1 MSTPI
6 QGFSKLSKE
15 EKIDWVSQTFTQGD
29 PETKSLLT
37 QYWHEDKTLQKLH
50 DEFIENPEIIV
61 TQRSTRVT
69 THSGEVGFPGGKW
82 EEGDNNLYETSLRES
97 NEEMSLNGEDVTMLG
112 KLDYLISRHKIEVN
126 PFIATVDKP
135 QDLEANEEIQEIFTV
150 PLSFLLDPKNIK
162 RESIERQGSV
172 WEVPTWSLK
181 NQKIW
186 GLTAMI
192 TVNFLNVCFDA
203 NIEILEG

>member
-1 MSTPI
+1 MI
-6 QGFSKLSKE
+6 EEIKYKLNSSNS
-15 EKIDWVSQTFTQGD
+15 EKPSGRPQASVLIAILNYGEYIES
-29 PETKSLLT
+29 PELI
-37 QYWHEDKTLQKLH
+37 Y
-50 DEFIENPEIIV
+50 
-61 TQRSTRVT
+61 TQRSGHLS
-69 THSGEVGFPGGKW
+69 THSGEVSFPGGKA
-82 EEGDNNLYETSLRES
+82 EDGDASLFDTALRES
-97 NEEMSLNGEDVTMLG
+97 NEEMSLNGDDVTMVG

-126 PFIATVDKP
+126 PFIATVDKA
-135 QDLEANEEIQEIFTV
+135 QDLKANEEIQEIFTV

>member
-1 MSTPI
+1 MI
-6 QGFSKLSKE
+6 EEIKYKLNSSNS
-15 EKIDWVSQTFTQGD
+15 EKPSGRPQASVLIAILNYGEYIES
-29 PETKSLLT
+29 PELI
-37 QYWHEDKTLQKLH
+37 Y
-50 DEFIENPEIIV
+50 
-61 TQRSTRVT
+61 TQRSGHLS
-69 THSGEVGFPGGKW
+69 THSGEVSFPGGKA
-82 EEGDNNLYETSLRES
+82 EDGDVSLFDTALRES
-97 NEEMSLNGEDVTMLG
+97 NEEMSLNGGDVTMLG
-112 KLDYLISRHKIEVN
+112 KLDYLISRHKIEVK

-150 PLSFLLDPKNIK
+150 PLSFLLDQKNIK

>member
-1 MSTPI
+1 MI
-6 QGFSKLSKE
+6 EEIKYKLNSSNS
-15 EKIDWVSQTFTQGD
+15 EKPSGRPQASVLIAILNYGEYIES
-29 PETKSLLT
+29 PELI
-37 QYWHEDKTLQKLH
+37 Y
-50 DEFIENPEIIV
+50 
-61 TQRSTRVT
+61 TQRSGHLS
-69 THSGEVGFPGGKW
+69 THSGEVSFPGGKA
-82 EEGDNNLYETSLRES
+82 EDGDASLFETALRES

-150 PLSFLLDPKNIK
+150 PLIFLLDPKNIK

>member
-1 MSTPI
+1 MI
-6 QGFSKLSKE
+6 EEIKYKLNSSNS
-15 EKIDWVSQTFTQGD
+15 EKPSGRPQASVLIAILNYGEYIES
-29 PETKSLLT
+29 PELI
-37 QYWHEDKTLQKLH
+37 Y
-50 DEFIENPEIIV
+50 
-61 TQRSTRVT
+61 TQRSGHLS
-69 THSGEVGFPGGKW
+69 THSGEVSFPGGKA
-82 EEGDNNLYETSLRES
+82 EDADASLFDTALRES

-112 KLDYLISRHKIEVN
+112 KLNYLISRHKIEVN

-135 QDLEANEEIQEIFTV
+135 QNLEANDEIQEIFTV

>member
-1 MSTPI
+1 MI
-6 QGFSKLSKE
+6 EEIKYKLNSSNS
-15 EKIDWVSQTFTQGD
+15 EKPSGRPQASVLIAILNYGEYIES
-29 PETKSLLT
+29 PELI
-37 QYWHEDKTLQKLH
+37 Y
-50 DEFIENPEIIV
+50 
-61 TQRSTRVT
+61 TQRSGHLS
-69 THSGEVGFPGGKW
+69 THSGEVSFPGGKA
-82 EEGDNNLYETSLRES
+82 EDGDKSLFDTALRES

-126 PFIATVDKP
+126 PFIATVDKA

-192 TVNFLNVCFDA
+192 TINFLNVCFDA

>member
-1 MSTPI
+1 MI
-6 QGFSKLSKE
+6 EEIKYKLNSSNS
-15 EKIDWVSQTFTQGD
+15 EKPSGRPQASVLIAILNYGEYIES
-29 PETKSLLT
+29 PELI
-37 QYWHEDKTLQKLH
+37 Y
-50 DEFIENPEIIV
+50 
-61 TQRSTRVT
+61 TQRSGHLS
-69 THSGEVGFPGGKW
+69 THSGEVSFPGGKA
-82 EEGDNNLYETSLRES
+82 EDEDVSLFDTALRES

-126 PFIATVDKP
+126 PFIATVDKA

>member
-1 MSTPI
+1 MI
-6 QGFSKLSKE
+6 EEIKYKLNSSNS
-15 EKIDWVSQTFTQGD
+15 EKPSGRPQASVLIAILNYGEYIES
-29 PETKSLLT
+29 PELI
-37 QYWHEDKTLQKLH
+37 Y
-50 DEFIENPEIIV
+50 
-61 TQRSTRVT
+61 TQRSGHLS
-69 THSGEVGFPGGKW
+69 THSGEVSFPGGKA
-82 EEGDNNLYETSLRES
+82 EDGDASLFDTALRES

-126 PFIATVDKP
+126 PFIATVDKA

-150 PLSFLLDPKNIK
+150 PLSFLLEPKNIQ
-162 RESIERQGSV
+162 RESIERLGSV

>member
-1 MSTPI
+1 MI
-6 QGFSKLSKE
+6 EEIKYKLNSSNS
-15 EKIDWVSQTFTQGD
+15 EKPSGRPQASVLIAILNYGEYIES
-29 PETKSLLT
+29 PELI
-37 QYWHEDKTLQKLH
+37 Y
-50 DEFIENPEIIV
+50 
-61 TQRSTRVT
+61 TQRSGHLS
-69 THSGEVGFPGGKW
+69 THSGEVSFPGGKA
-82 EEGDNNLYETSLRES
+82 EDEDVSLFDTALRES

>member
-1 MSTPI
+1 MI
-6 QGFSKLSKE
+6 EEIKYKLNSSNS
-15 EKIDWVSQTFTQGD
+15 EKPSGRPQASVLIAILNYGEYIES
-29 PETKSLLT
+29 PELI
-37 QYWHEDKTLQKLH
+37 Y
-50 DEFIENPEIIV
+50 
-61 TQRSTRVT
+61 TQRSSHLS
-69 THSGEVGFPGGKW
+69 THSGEVSFPGGKA
-82 EEGDNNLYETSLRES
+82 EDGDASLFDTALRES
-97 NEEMSLNGEDVTMLG
+97 NEEMSLNAEDVTMLG

-126 PFIATVDKP
+126 PFIATVDKA
-135 QDLEANEEIQEIFTV
+135 QDLEVNEEIQEIFTV
-150 PLSFLLDPKNIK
+150 PLSFLLDTKNIE

-172 WEVPTWSLK
+172 WEVPTWKLK

>member
-1 MSTPI
+1 MI
-6 QGFSKLSKE
+6 EEIKYKLNSDNS
-15 EKIDWVSQTFTQGD
+15 EKPSGRPQASVLIAILNYGKYINS
-29 PETKSLLT
+29 PELI
-37 QYWHEDKTLQKLH
+37 Y
-50 DEFIENPEIIV
+50 
-61 TQRSTRVT
+61 TQRSGHLS
-69 THSGEVGFPGGKW
+69 THSGEVSFPGGKA
-82 EEGDNNLYETSLRES
+82 EDGDASLFDTALRES

-181 NQKIW
+181 NQMIW

-192 TVNFLNVCFDA
+192 TINFLNVCFDA

>member
-1 MSTPI
+1 MI
-6 QGFSKLSKE
+6 EEIKYKLNSSNS
-15 EKIDWVSQTFTQGD
+15 EKPSGRPQASVLIAILNYGEYIES
-29 PETKSLLT
+29 PELI
-37 QYWHEDKTLQKLH
+37 Y
-50 DEFIENPEIIV
+50 
-61 TQRSTRVT
+61 TQRSGHLS
-69 THSGEVGFPGGKW
+69 THSGEVSFPGGKA
-82 EEGDNNLYETSLRES
+82 EDGDVSLFDTALRES

-135 QDLEANEEIQEIFTV
+135 QDLEANEEIKEIFTV
-150 PLSFLLDPKNIK
+150 PLSFLLDTKNIK